1 VAAASNAV
9 RIVHVTDSYL
19 PALGGIELHLRDLA
33 ARQRKAGHHVT
44 VVTRTPAGADGQSDD
59 VRRIDGSRRAWL
71 ADTTPQLVHAHV
83 SIISPLALAAARR
96 AALLGIPTVVT
107 VHSLWTR
114 VGPLPELARDLWGMR
129 RWDVTWTAV
138 SERAAQP
145 VRDLLGV
152 PVHLLPNAVDLDE
165 WAPFDLLPA
174 AEPPQVLSVMRLT
187 NVKRA
192 LPLVRTL
199 RRAAQHFDFSATIV
213 GDGPERPAMER
224 YLRRHGLADRV
235 RLTGALDRGE
245 IRRLLENTS
254 VFLAPAHRESF
265 GIAALEARASGVPV
279 IASSRSG
286 VATFIEHGR
295 DGLLARDDRALG
307 QHLLTLLSDSTL
319 RERIAWHNRLV
330 PPTYGWEHALAS
342 NDAVYA
348 TAVAGTHERPLALG
362 SHGRVV
368 VG

>member
-1 VAAASNAV
+1 
-9 RIVHVTDSYL
+9 VT
-19 PALGGIELHLRDLA
+19 I
-33 ARQRKAGHHVT
+33 
-44 VVTRTPAGADGQSDD
+44 VTRSAAGADGPSDD
-59 VRRIDGSRRAWL
+59 VRRINGSQRAWL
-71 ADTTPQLVHAHV
+71 ASTTPQLVHAHV

-114 VGPLPELARDLWGMR
+114 VGPLPELARELWGMR
-129 RWDVTWTAV
+129 RWNVTWTAV

-165 WAPFDLLPA
+165 WAPFERLPA

-187 NVKRA
+187 SVKRA
-192 LPLVRTL
+192 LPLARTL
-199 RRAAQHFDFSATIV
+199 RRAAQHSVFSAIIV

-224 YLRRHGLADRV
+224 YLRRHGLAARV
-235 RLTGALDRGE
+235 RLSGALERGE
-245 IRRLLENTS
+245 IRRLMETTS

-286 VATFIEHGR
+286 VATFIEHGS
-295 DGLLARDDRALG
+295 DGLLGRDDRALG
-307 QHLLTLLSDSTL
+307 EHLRTFLNDATL

-342 NDAVYA
+342 NDAIYA
-348 TAVAGTHERPLALG
+348 TATAGTPERRRALG
-362 SHGRVV
+362 SRARVV